1 MQHICVSLVPL
12 FMDLPGKDQLNINS
26 LAIHRR
32 YQKGETIF
40 QPGDEKLQI
49 VARGSMKVYQ
59 LSASGRE
66 QLLRVAQPGDYEGE
80 KQLFGL
86 ENDSFFG
93 EAMENTEICSLGKA
107 DFNRV
112 LLGNPQLS
120 LKLLELSTQKLLAT
134 ERQTQ
139 FLAMERVEERLASYL
154 LDLAK
159 VAGSDQVQLSMK
171 MKDIAFYLGTT
182 PETLSRKFKLLEKMG
197 YLKRTGKQVKIL
209 DEDGLLDL

>member
-12 FMDLPGKDQLNINS
+12 FVDLPEKDQL
-26 LAIHRR
+26 
-32 YQKGETIF
+32 K
-40 QPGDEKLQI
+40 
-49 VARGSMKVYQ
+49 M
-59 LSASGRE
+59 
-66 QLLRVAQPGDYEGE
+66 
-80 KQLFGL
+80 
-86 ENDSFFG
+86 
-93 EAMENTEICSLGKA
+93 
-107 DFNRV
+107 
-112 LLGNPQLS
+112 
-120 LKLLELSTQKLLAT
+120 ELSTQKLLAT

-171 MKDIAFYLGTT
+171 MKDIALYLGTT

>member
-12 FMDLPGKDQLNINS
+12 FMDLPGKDQLKINS

-32 YQKGETIF
+32 YQKGEMIF

>member
-12 FMDLPGKDQLNINS
+12 FVDLPEKDQLKINS
-26 LAIHRR
+26 LASDRR

-49 VARGSMKVYQ
+49 VARGNMKVYQ

-80 KQLFGL
+80 AQLFGL

-93 EAMENTEICSLGKA
+93 QAMENTEICSLSKA

-112 LLGNPQLS
+112 LMENPQLS
-120 LKLLELSTQKLLAT
+120 LKLLELSAQKLLAT

-159 VAGSDQVQLSMK
+159 VAGSDQFQLSMK
-171 MKDIAFYLGTT
+171 MKDIALYLGTT

>member
-12 FMDLPGKDQLNINS
+12 FADLPEKDQLKINS
-26 LAIHRR
+26 LTSHRR

-49 VARGSMKVYQ
+49 VARGNMKVYQ

-80 KQLFGL
+80 AQLFGL

-93 EAMENTEICSLGKA
+93 QAMENTEICGLSKA

-112 LLGNPQLS
+112 LLENPQLS

-171 MKDIAFYLGTT
+171 MKDIALYLGTT

>member
-1 MQHICVSLVPL
+1 MQHTCVSLVPL
-12 FMDLPGKDQLNINS
+12 FADLPEKDQLKINS
-26 LAIHRR
+26 LSIHRH

-49 VARGSMKVYQ
+49 VARGNMKVYQ

-93 EAMENTEICSLGKA
+93 EAMEDTEICSLSKA
-107 DFNRV
+107 GFNRV
-112 LLGNPQLS
+112 LLENPQLS
-120 LKLLELSTQKLLAT
+120 LKLLELSTQKLLAA
-134 ERQTQ
+134 ERQTR
-139 FLAMERVEERLASYL
+139 FLAMEQVEERLASYL

-159 VAGSDQVQLSMK
+159 VAGSDEVQLSMK

-197 YLKRTGKQVKIL
+197 YLKRTGKKVKIL

>member
-12 FMDLPGKDQLNINS
+12 FMDLPGKDQLKINS
-26 LAIHRR
+26 LTTHRR

>member
-12 FMDLPGKDQLNINS
+12 FADLPEKDQLKINS
-26 LAIHRR
+26 LTSHRR

-49 VARGSMKVYQ
+49 VARGNMKVYQ

-80 KQLFGL
+80 AQLFGL

-93 EAMENTEICSLGKA
+93 QAMENTEICSLSKA

-112 LLGNPQLS
+112 LMENPQLS

-134 ERQTQ
+134 ERQTR

-171 MKDIAFYLGTT
+171 MKDIALYLGTT

>member
-1 MQHICVSLVPL
+1 MCQPGSLIRGPAR
-12 FMDLPGKDQLNINS
+12 KKQLKINS
-26 LAIHRR
+26 LASHRR
-32 YQKGETIF
+32 YQEGETIF

-49 VARGSMKVYQ
+49 MARGNIKVYQ

-93 EAMENTEICSLGKA
+93 QAMENTEICSLSKA

-112 LLGNPQLS
+112 LMENPQLS
-120 LKLLELSTQKLLAT
+120 LKLLELITQKLLAT

-159 VAGSDQVQLSMK
+159 AAGSDQVQLSMN
-171 MKDIAFYLGTT
+171 MKDIALYLGTT
-182 PETLSRKFKLLEKMG
+182 PETLSRKFKLLEKWA
-197 YLKRTGKQVKIL
+197 I
-209 DEDGLLDL
+209 

>member
-12 FMDLPGKDQLNINS
+12 FVDLPEKDQLKINS
-26 LAIHRR
+26 LASHRR

-40 QPGDEKLQI
+40 QPGDEKVQI
-49 VARGSMKVYQ
+49 VARGNMKVYQ

-93 EAMENTEICSLGKA
+93 
-107 DFNRV
+107 
-112 LLGNPQLS
+112 Q
-120 LKLLELSTQKLLAT
+120 
-134 ERQTQ
+134 
-139 FLAMERVEERLASYL
+139 AMERVEERLASYL

-171 MKDIAFYLGTT
+171 MKDIALYLGTT

-197 YLKRTGKQVKIL
+197 YLKRTGKQVKII

>member
-12 FMDLPGKDQLNINS
+12 FADLPEKDQLKINS
-26 LAIHRR
+26 LASDRR

-49 VARGSMKVYQ
+49 VSRGNMKVYQ

-80 KQLFGL
+80 AQLFGL

-93 EAMENTEICSLGKA
+93 QAMENTEICSLSKA
-107 DFNRV
+107 DFNR
-112 LLGNPQLS
+112 LLLENPQLS

-159 VAGSDQVQLSMK
+159 AAGSDQVQLPMK

>member
-12 FMDLPGKDQLNINS
+12 FADLLEKDQFKINS
-26 LAIHRR
+26 LASHRH

-49 VARGSMKVYQ
+49 VARGNMKVYQ

-80 KQLFGL
+80 AQLFGL

-93 EAMENTEICSLGKA
+93 QAMENTEICSLSKA

-112 LLGNPQLS
+112 LMENPQLS
-120 LKLLELSTQKLLAT
+120 LKLLELSAQKLLAT
-134 ERQTQ
+134 ERQTK

-171 MKDIAFYLGTT
+171 MKDIALYLGTT

>member
-12 FMDLPGKDQLNINS
+12 FADLPEKDQLKINS
-26 LAIHRR
+26 LASHRH

-49 VARGSMKVYQ
+49 VARGNMKVYQ

-80 KQLFGL
+80 AQLFGL

-93 EAMENTEICSLGKA
+93 QAMENTEICSLSKA

-112 LLGNPQLS
+112 LMENPQLS
-120 LKLLELSTQKLLAT
+120 LKLLELSAQKLLAT
-134 ERQTQ
+134 ERQTK

-171 MKDIAFYLGTT
+171 MKDIALYLGTT
-182 PETLSRKFKLLEKMG
+182 PETLSRK
-197 YLKRTGKQVKIL
+197 
-209 DEDGLLDL
+209 

>member
-1 MQHICVSLVPL
+1 MQHTCVSLVPL
-12 FMDLPGKDQLNINS
+12 FMDLPEKDQLKINS

-32 YQKGETIF
+32 YQKGEMIF

-49 VARGSMKVYQ
+49 VARGNMKVYQ

-86 ENDSFFG
+86 ENDSLFG
-93 EAMENTEICSLGKA
+93 QAMENTEICSLSKV

-112 LLGNPQLS
+112 LLENPQLS

-171 MKDIAFYLGTT
+171 MKDIALYLGTT

-197 YLKRTGKQVKIL
+197 YLKRKGKQVKIL
-209 DEDGLLDL
+209 DKDGLLDL

>member
-12 FMDLPGKDQLNINS
+12 FADLPEKDQLKINS
-26 LAIHRR
+26 LTSHRR

-49 VARGSMKVYQ
+49 VARGNMKVYQ

-80 KQLFGL
+80 AQLFGL

-93 EAMENTEICSLGKA
+93 QAMENTEICSLSKA
-107 DFNRV
+107 DFNR
-112 LLGNPQLS
+112 LLLENPQLS

-134 ERQTQ
+134 ERQTR

-159 VAGSDQVQLSMK
+159 VAGSDQVQLPMK

>member
-12 FMDLPGKDQLNINS
+12 FADLPEKDQLKINS
-26 LAIHRR
+26 LASRRR

-49 VARGSMKVYQ
+49 VARGNMKVYQ

-66 QLLRVAQPGDYEGE
+66 QLLRVVEPGGYEGE

-93 EAMENTEICSLGKA
+93 QAMENTEICSLSKT

-112 LLGNPQLS
+112 LLENPQLS
-120 LKLLELSTQKLLAT
+120 LKLLELSAQKLLET

-171 MKDIAFYLGTT
+171 MKDIALYLGTT
-182 PETLSRKFKLLEKMG
+182 PETLSRKFKLLEKMT
-197 YLKRTGKQVKIL
+197 LVKRNGKQVQIL

>member
-12 FMDLPGKDQLNINS
+12 FMDLPGKDQLKINS

-159 VAGSDQVQLSMK
+159 VAGGDQVQLSMK

>member
-12 FMDLPGKDQLNINS
+12 FADLPEKDQLKINS
-26 LAIHRR
+26 LASYRR

-49 VARGSMKVYQ
+49 VARGNMKVYQ

-93 EAMENTEICSLGKA
+93 QAMENTEICSLSKA
-107 DFNRV
+107 DFNQV
-112 LLGNPQLS
+112 LLENPQLS

-171 MKDIAFYLGTT
+171 MKDIALYLGTT

>member
-1 MQHICVSLVPL
+1 MCQPGSLIRGPAR
-12 FMDLPGKDQLNINS
+12 KKQLKINS
-26 LAIHRR
+26 LASHRR
-32 YQKGETIF
+32 YQEGETIF

-49 VARGSMKVYQ
+49 VARGNIKVYQ

-93 EAMENTEICSLGKA
+93 QAMENTEICSLSKA

-112 LLGNPQLS
+112 LMENPQLS
-120 LKLLELSTQKLLAT
+120 LKLLELITQKLLAT

-159 VAGSDQVQLSMK
+159 AAGSDQVQLSMN
-171 MKDIAFYLGTT
+171 MKDIALYLGTT
-182 PETLSRKFKLLEKMG
+182 PETLSRKFKLLEKWA
-197 YLKRTGKQVKIL
+197 I
-209 DEDGLLDL
+209 

>member
-1 MQHICVSLVPL
+1 MQEFEESAIVVFL
-12 FMDLPGKDQLNINS
+12 FLFGAYLEQKT
-26 LAIHRR
+26 LASHRR
-32 YQKGETIF
+32 YQEGETIF

-49 VARGSMKVYQ
+49 VARGNIKVYQ

-93 EAMENTEICSLGKA
+93 QAMENTEICSLSKA

-112 LLGNPQLS
+112 LMENPQLS

-171 MKDIAFYLGTT
+171 MKDIALYLGTT

>member
-1 MQHICVSLVPL
+1 
-12 FMDLPGKDQLNINS
+12 
-26 LAIHRR
+26 
-32 YQKGETIF
+32 
-40 QPGDEKLQI
+40 
-49 VARGSMKVYQ
+49 
-59 LSASGRE
+59 
-66 QLLRVAQPGDYEGE
+66 
-80 KQLFGL
+80 
-86 ENDSFFG
+86 
-93 EAMENTEICSLGKA
+93 MENTEICSLSKA

-171 MKDIAFYLGTT
+171 MKDIALYLGTT

-197 YLKRTGKQVKIL
+197 YLKGQASR
-209 DEDGLLDL
+209 

>member
-12 FMDLPGKDQLNINS
+12 FVDLPEKDQLKINS
-26 LAIHRR
+26 LASHRR
-32 YQKGETIF
+32 YQEGETIF

-49 VARGSMKVYQ
+49 VARGNIKVYQ

-93 EAMENTEICSLGKA
+93 QAMENTEICSLSKA

-112 LLGNPQLS
+112 LMENPQLS

-139 FLAMERVEERLASYL
+139 FLAMERRLASYL

-159 VAGSDQVQLSMK
+159 AAGSDQVQLSMK
-171 MKDIAFYLGTT
+171 MKDIALYLGTT

>member
-12 FMDLPGKDQLNINS
+12 FVDLPEKDQLKINS
-26 LAIHRR
+26 LASHRR

-49 VARGSMKVYQ
+49 VARGNMKVYQ

-66 QLLRVAQPGDYEGE
+66 QL
-80 KQLFGL
+80 FGL

-93 EAMENTEICSLGKA
+93 QAMENTEICSLSKA
-107 DFNRV
+107 DFNR
-112 LLGNPQLS
+112 LLLENPQLS
-120 LKLLELSTQKLLAT
+120 LKLLELSAQKLLAT

-159 VAGSDQVQLSMK
+159 AAGSDQVQLPMK

>member
-12 FMDLPGKDQLNINS
+12 FADLPEKDQLKINS
-26 LAIHRR
+26 LASHRR

-49 VARGSMKVYQ
+49 VARGNMKVYQ

-93 EAMENTEICSLGKA
+93 QAMENTEICSLSKA
-107 DFNRV
+107 DFNQV
-112 LLGNPQLS
+112 LLENPSSPQAAELS
-120 LKLLELSTQKLLAT
+120 AQKLLET
-134 ERQTQ
+134 ERQT
-139 FLAMERVEERLASYL
+139 FLAMSRLKDSQL
-154 LDLAK
+154 PLD
-159 VAGSDQVQLSMK
+159 S
-171 MKDIAFYLGTT
+171 
-182 PETLSRKFKLLEKMG
+182 
-197 YLKRTGKQVKIL
+197 
-209 DEDGLLDL
+209 

>member
-1 MQHICVSLVPL
+1 
-12 FMDLPGKDQLNINS
+12 
-26 LAIHRR
+26 
-32 YQKGETIF
+32 
-40 QPGDEKLQI
+40 
-49 VARGSMKVYQ
+49 MKVYQ

-80 KQLFGL
+80 AQLFGL

-93 EAMENTEICSLGKA
+93 QAMENTEICSLSKA

-112 LLGNPQLS
+112 LLENPQLS

-171 MKDIAFYLGTT
+171 MKDIALYLGTT

>member
-1 MQHICVSLVPL
+1 MQHTCVSLVPL
-12 FMDLPGKDQLNINS
+12 FMDLPEKDQLKINS
-26 LAIHRR
+26 LSVHRH

-49 VARGSMKVYQ
+49 VARGNMKVYQ
-59 LSASGRE
+59 LTSSGRE

-93 EAMENTEICSLGKA
+93 EAMENTEICSLSKA

-112 LLGNPQLS
+112 LLENPQLS

-197 YLKRTGKQVKIL
+197 YVKRTGKQVKIL
-209 DEDGLLDL
+209 DEDGLQDL

>member
-12 FMDLPGKDQLNINS
+12 FVDLPEKDQLKINS
-26 LAIHRR
+26 LASHRR

-40 QPGDEKLQI
+40 QRGDEKLQI
-49 VARGSMKVYQ
+49 VARGNIKVYQ

-93 EAMENTEICSLGKA
+93 QAMENTEICSLSKA

-112 LLGNPQLS
+112 LMENPQLS
-120 LKLLELSTQKLLAT
+120 LKLLELSTQKLL
-134 ERQTQ
+134 
-139 FLAMERVEERLASYL
+139 
-154 LDLAK
+154 
-159 VAGSDQVQLSMK
+159 SMK
-171 MKDIAFYLGTT
+171 MKDIALYLGTT

>member
-12 FMDLPGKDQLNINS
+12 FADLPEKDQLKIKS
-26 LAIHRR
+26 LASHRR
-32 YQKGETIF
+32 YQQGETIF

-49 VARGSMKVYQ
+49 VARGNMKVYQ

-93 EAMENTEICSLGKA
+93 QAMENTEICSLSKA
-107 DFNRV
+107 DFNQV
-112 LLGNPQLS
+112 LLENPQLS
-120 LKLLELSTQKLLAT
+120 LKLLELSAQKLLET

-171 MKDIAFYLGTT
+171 MKDIALYLGTT

>member
-12 FMDLPGKDQLNINS
+12 FVDLPEKDQLKINS
-26 LAIHRR
+26 LASHRR
-32 YQKGETIF
+32 YQEGETIF

-49 VARGSMKVYQ
+49 VARGNIKVYQ

-93 EAMENTEICSLGKA
+93 QAMENTEICSLSKA

-112 LLGNPQLS
+112 LMENPQLS

-159 VAGSDQVQLSMK
+159 AAGSDQVQLSMK
-171 MKDIAFYLGTT
+171 MKDIALYLGTT

-197 YLKRTGKQVKIL
+197 YLKRTGKPVKIL

>member
-12 FMDLPGKDQLNINS
+12 FADLPEKDQLKINS
-26 LAIHRR
+26 LASHRR

-49 VARGSMKVYQ
+49 VARGNMKVYQ

-86 ENDSFFG
+86 ENDSL
-93 EAMENTEICSLGKA
+93 SKA

-120 LKLLELSTQKLLAT
+120 LKLLELSAQKLLET

-159 VAGSDQVQLSMK
+159 VSESDQVQLSMK
-171 MKDIAFYLGTT
+171 MKDIALYLGTT

>member
-12 FMDLPGKDQLNINS
+12 FADLPEKDQLKINS
-26 LAIHRR
+26 LASDRH
-32 YQKGETIF
+32 YQKGEMIF

-49 VARGSMKVYQ
+49 VSRGNMKVYQ

-80 KQLFGL
+80 AQLFGL

-93 EAMENTEICSLGKA
+93 QAMENTEICSLSKA
-107 DFNRV
+107 DFNR
-112 LLGNPQLS
+112 LLLENPQLS

-159 VAGSDQVQLSMK
+159 VAGSDQFQLSMK
-171 MKDIAFYLGTT
+171 MKDIALYLGTT